1 MKVTFY
7 GSTGNCGKPT
17 LPLLLELDFIEKI
30 TIMVH
35 NQTKTFKKLEKKYKD
50 KLVVIKGN
58 LGNID
63 DVRKTIGDSD
73 IVINMAAVIPP
84 KSDKHHDLAVETNI
98 TGVNNIIKVIEE
110 KGDKQPKLI
119 HFSSIACYGD
129 RNEKHL
135 WLEAGDPLLPSPFD
149 VYAVTKVRGE
159 YAVLESNIKNWAV
172 LRQTAVIYDELL
184 MKNVSD
190 GLMFHTAYNCPL
202 EWVTAQDS
210 AVMVKNLLIREN
222 KKELNEKNFWKHIF
236 NIGTVDENKVTGYDF
251 IESSFAVMGA
261 SMQKVF
267 DPGFNAYR
275 NFHGE
280 WFSDGYK
287 LNDLFDYQKTT
298 LDEYWKQFFKKK
310 PIFKLA
316 KICPSWV
323 IRKLVIEPLRKDSNA
338 PAYWYKK
345 GNMAQI
351 TAYFGSKEKYDE
363 LQSFGKDWS
372 KFPLLCK
379 GKNINNEDVD
389 YDALRKNRTR
399 VNHHWDFDKADE
411 DIDINDL
418 KTVAEAHGGK
428 LITEKFE
435 KGDIYNKVLWENQD
449 GVRFEARPFSILR
462 GGHWMQPLYTEF
474 VWDYDRLAK
483 KDKIMAEVWYDA
495 HKKDENHTYYLNE
508 NEVPCMKDF

>member
-17 LPLLLELDFIEKI
+17 LPMLLELDFIEKI

-63 DVRKTIGDSD
+63 DVRKTLGDSD
-73 IVINMAAVIPP
+73 FIINMAAVIPP
-84 KSDKHHDLAVETNI
+84 KSDKHHDLAMETNV
-98 TGVNNIIKVIEE
+98 TGVKNIIQAIEE
-110 KGDKQPKLI
+110 KGDKQPKLV
-119 HFSSIACYGD
+119 HYSTIAVYGD

-135 WLEAGDPLLPSPFD
+135 WLEAGDPLIPSPFD
-149 VYAVTKVRGE
+149 LYAASKIRGE
-159 YAVLESNIKNWAV
+159 YAVLESNIKEWAV
-172 LRQTAVIYDELL
+172 LRQTAVVYDEML

-190 GLMFHTAYNCPL
+190 GLMFHTAFNCPL
-202 EWVTAQDS
+202 EWVTAHDTG
-210 AVMVKNLLIREN
+210 VMMKNMLIREN
-222 KKELNEKNFWKHIF
+222 KGELNENNFWKHIF
-236 NIGTVDENKVTGYDF
+236 NIGGPAENRLTGYDF
-251 IESSFAVMGA
+251 IDKSFSIIGGSTA
-261 SMQKVF
+261 KF
-267 DPGFNAYR
+267 FRPGYNICR

-298 LDEYWKQFFKKK
+298 VDEFWKQFIKKK
-310 PIFKLA
+310 PIFSA
-316 KICPSWV
+316 GKIVPPSL
-323 IRKLVIEPLRKDSNA
+323 IRKLVIDPLRKDSNA
-338 PAYWYKK
+338 PAYWYKE

-351 TAYFGSKEKYDE
+351 TAYFGSKERYDE

-379 GKNINNEDVD
+379 GKNLKNEDID
-389 YDALRKNRTR
+389 YDEIRNNPTR
-399 VNHHWDFDKADE
+399 VNHHWDFDKKDE

-428 LITEKFE
+428 LLTKEFT
-435 KGDIYNKVLWENQD
+435 KGDMYSKVLWENQD
-449 GVRFEARPFSILR
+449 GVQFEARPYTILR
-462 GGHWMQPLYTEF
+462 GGHWMNPIYTEF
-474 VWDYDRLAK
+474 VWDYDRLSK

-495 HKKDENHTYYLNE
+495 HDKDENHTYYFDE
-508 NEVPCMKDF
+508 NEEARMKDF